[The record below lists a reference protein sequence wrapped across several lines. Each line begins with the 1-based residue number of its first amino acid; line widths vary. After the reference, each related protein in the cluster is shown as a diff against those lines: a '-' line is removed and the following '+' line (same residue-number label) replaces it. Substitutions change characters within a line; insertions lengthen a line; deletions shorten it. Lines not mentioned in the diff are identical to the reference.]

1 MAFVLKGEVQI
12 DGSKATA
19 GLRGVQQQAT
29 KTANTFKQ
37 SDVSAQKLG
46 KTLVGLGLNAS
57 KAGTSLGMLARL
69 GTGGIFGYAVI
80 GSMNKFGDAVK
91 QASTDYYSAQKD
103 LADAFETSFK
113 STSVEQ
119 ARAGLEKT
127 QDTIESLRGK
137 ITQLGASGGILK
149 ALEKFPGINLGVG
162 DTERALAQAQNQLL
176 VQEEIVKLK
185 QEEQKFTEGIQSE
198 TRAIVLQ
205 SKINQENLKAELEI
219 YGLQDVGV
227 KLAKEE
233 LAQANALYD
242 ENSRILSKLIETNRE
257 ESNKEAIK
265 DRQIQKAQLEFGI
278 LKANLNIQKE
288 EARLQEKQSKQAQ
301 QAGGGLLG
309 ASSAG
314 RQALDV
320 ARKQRAAQVKTED
333 FKTQDKF
340 FNQMRDEENKK
351 RAERGLAPVTAQRM
365 RERVA
370 AQQVAGEMPS
380 LGERLQGGI
389 SGIDPSQ
396 LAREAAASKFEM
408 DRMVGVPGRG
418 MAGGTSSD
426 AKLGEEQSTLSKET
440 LKAIQTLVELMKS
453 GTVVK

>member
-1 MAFVLKGEVQI
+1 MAFVLKGEIEI
-12 DGSKATA
+12 DGSKATT

-46 KTLVGLGLNAS
+46 KTLVSLGLNAS

-103 LADAFETSFK
+103 LASAFETSFK

-119 ARAGLEKT
+119 ARAGVEKT

-149 ALEKFPGINLGVG
+149 ALEKFTGINLGVG
-162 DTERALAQAQNQLL
+162 DTERSLAQAQSQLL

-185 QEEQKFTEGIQSE
+185 QQELKFTEGVQAE

-205 SKINQENLKAELEI
+205 SKINQENLKAEGEI
-219 YGLQDVGV
+219 YGLQDLSI

-242 ENSRILSKLIETNRE
+242 ENSRILNQLIETNRE

-265 DRQIQKAQLEFGI
+265 DRQIKKAELEFNI
-278 LKANLNIQKE
+278 LKSNLNIQKE
-288 EARLQEKQSKQAQ
+288 EARLNEKQSKQAQ

-309 ASSAG
+309 ASRG
-314 RQALDV
+314 GQQALEV
-320 ARKQRAAQVKTED
+320 ARKQRARQVKGED
-333 FKTQDKF
+333 FKTQERVF
-340 FNQMRDEENKK
+340 GTMRDEENKK
-351 RAERGLAPVTAQRM
+351 RSAQGLPPLTAQDM
-365 RERVA
+365 RVRVA
-370 AQQVAGEMPS
+370 QQQAAGEMPS
-380 LGERLQGGI
+380 LANKLQAGV
-389 SGIDPSQ
+389 SGASQEQ
-396 LAREAAASKFEM
+396 LAME
-408 DRMVGVPGRG
+408 G
-418 MAGGTSSD
+418 AGGGKD
-426 AKLGEEQSTLSKET
+426 STEALI
-440 LKAIQTLVELMKS
+440 KAVQALVDTMKS

>member
-119 ARAGLEKT
+119 ARAGIEKT

-137 ITQLGASGGILK
+137 ITQLGATGGILK
-149 ALEKFPGINLGVG
+149 ALEKFTGINLGVG
-162 DTERALAQAQNQLL
+162 DTEN
-176 VQEEIVKLK
+176 
-185 QEEQKFTEGIQSE
+185 
-198 TRAIVLQ
+198 
-205 SKINQENLKAELEI
+205 
-219 YGLQDVGV
+219 
-227 KLAKEE
+227 
-233 LAQANALYD
+233 
-242 ENSRILSKLIETNRE
+242 
-257 ESNKEAIK
+257 AIK
-265 DRQIQKAQLEFGI
+265 DAQTNLAFQEKI
-278 LKANLNIQKE
+278 LKARQNEENVIKASSQNLKNENVAKE
-288 EARLQEKQSKQAQ
+288 LRKVSNAYGDIKNGGDSAVKNAREELNYSKLVAMNYQYQVEQIFKLNGALQDAKKIEELRNKISEAGLEFNRSELALAKAIKNENASKSKQAQ

-309 ASSAG
+309 ASRG
-314 RQALDV
+314 GQQALDI
-320 ARKQRAAQVKTED
+320 ARKQRARQVKTED
-333 FKTQDKF
+333 FKTQERVF
-340 FNQMRDEENKK
+340 GGMRDEENK
-351 RAERGLAPVTAQRM
+351 RR
-365 RERVA
+365 A
-370 AQQVAGEMPS
+370 AQGLPPATMQDMRVQVAQQQAAGEMPS
-380 LGERLQGGI
+380 LANKLQAGAGGV
-389 SGIDPSQ
+389 SAEQ
-396 LAREAAASKFEM
+396 LARE
-408 DRMVGVPGRG
+408 G
-418 MAGGTSSD
+418 AGGGKD
-426 AKLGEEQSTLSKET
+426 STEALI
-440 LKAIQTLVELMKS
+440 KAVQALVDTMKS

>member
-1 MAFVLKGEVQI
+1 MAFVLKGEIEI
-12 DGSKATA
+12 DGSKATT
-19 GLRGVQQQAT
+19 GLRGVQKEAT

-37 SDVSAQKLG
+37 SDASAQKLG
-46 KTLVGLGLNAS
+46 KTLVSLGLNAS

-103 LADAFETSFK
+103 LASAFETSFK

-119 ARAGLEKT
+119 ARAGVEKT

-137 ITQLGASGGILK
+137 ITQLGATGGILK
-149 ALEKFPGINLGVG
+149 ALEKFTGINLGVG

-185 QEEQKFTEGIQSE
+185 QAELKFTEGVQAE

-205 SKINQENLKAELEI
+205 SKINQENLKAEAEI
-219 YGLQDVGV
+219 LGLQDVGV

-242 ENSRILSKLIETNRE
+242 ENSRILNQLIETNRE

-265 DRQIQKAQLEFGI
+265 DRQIKKAELELNI
-278 LKANLNIQKE
+278 LKSNLNIQKE
-288 EARLQEKQSKQAQ
+288 EARLKEKQSKQVQEAS
-301 QAGGGLLG
+301 GGLLG
-309 ASSAG
+309 ASAAG
-314 RQALDV
+314 RQAIGV
-320 ARKQRAAQVKTED
+320 ARKQREQQLKTEN
-333 FKTQDKF
+333 FKTQEQV
-340 FNQMRDEENKK
+340 FNQMRDSENKA
-351 RAERGLAPVTAQRM
+351 RAAQGLPPITAQRM
-365 RERVA
+365 REKIA
-370 AQQVAGEMPS
+370 AQQAAGEAPS
-380 LGERLQGGI
+380 LAEKIQGDITGV
-389 SGIDPSQ
+389 DPSQ
-396 LAREAAASKFEM
+396 LARMGAVAKFEK
-408 DRMVGVPGRG
+408 DRAFTK
-418 MAGGTSSD
+418 AGATPSG
-426 AKLGEEQSTLSKET
+426 KLGEEQSSLSAET
-440 LKAIQTLVELMKS
+440 LTALKALVDLMKS

>member
-12 DGSKATA
+12 DGSKATS

-46 KTLVGLGLNAS
+46 KTLVGLGLNAN

-119 ARAGLEKT
+119 ARAGVEKT

-137 ITQLGASGGILK
+137 ITQLGATGGILK
-149 ALEKFPGINLGVG
+149 ALEKFTGINLGVG

-185 QEEQKFTEGIQSE
+185 QQELKFTEGVQSE

-205 SKINQENLKAELEI
+205 SKINQENLKAEAEI
-219 YGLQDVGV
+219 YGLQDAGV

-233 LAQANALYD
+233 LAQANALYN
-242 ENSRILSKLIETNRE
+242 ENSRILNQLIETNRE

-265 DRQIQKAQLEFGI
+265 DRQIKKAELELNI
-278 LKANLNIQKE
+278 LKSNLTIQKE

-309 ASSAG
+309 ASAGG

-320 ARKQRAAQVKTED
+320 ARKQRERQVKGED
-333 FKTQDKF
+333 FKTQERVF
-340 FNQMRDEENKK
+340 GSMRDEENKR
-351 RAERGLAPVTAQRM
+351 RAAQGLPPVTAQDM
-365 RERVA
+365 RVKV
-370 AQQVAGEMPS
+370 AQQQAAGEMPS
-380 LGERLQGGI
+380 LANKLQAGGGGG
-389 SGIDPSQ
+389 SAEQ
-396 LAREAAASKFEM
+396 LARE
-408 DRMVGVPGRG
+408 G
-418 MAGGTSSD
+418 AGGGKDSTD
-426 AKLGEEQSTLSKET
+426 ALI
-440 LKAIQTLVELMKS
+440 KAVQALVDTMKS

>member
-29 KTANTFKQ
+29 KTANTFRQ
-37 SDVSAQKLG
+37 SDASAQKLG

-149 ALEKFPGINLGVG
+149 ALEKFTGINLGVG

-205 SKINQENLKAELEI
+205 SKINQENLKAEAEI

-309 ASSAG
+309 ASRG
-314 RQALDV
+314 GQQALDV

-426 AKLGEEQSTLSKET
+426 AKLGQEQSTLNNET
-440 LKAIQTLVELMKS
+440 LQAIKTLVELMKS
-453 GTVVK
+453 GTMVR

>member
-1 MAFVLKGEVQI
+1 MAFVLKGEIEI
-12 DGSKATA
+12 DGSKATT
-19 GLRGVQQQAT
+19 GLRGVQKEAT

-37 SDVSAQKLG
+37 SDASAQKLG
-46 KTLVGLGLNAS
+46 KTLVSLGLNAS

-103 LADAFETSFK
+103 LASAFETSFK

-119 ARAGLEKT
+119 ARAGVEKT

-137 ITQLGASGGILK
+137 ITQLGATGGILK
-149 ALEKFPGINLGVG
+149 SLEKFTGINLGVG

-185 QEEQKFTEGIQSE
+185 QAELKFTEGVQAE
-198 TRAIVLQ
+198 TRAVVMQ
-205 SKINQENLKAELEI
+205 SKINQENLKAEAEI
-219 YGLQDVGV
+219 LGLQDLGV

-242 ENSRILSKLIETNRE
+242 ENSRILNQLIETNRE

-265 DRQIQKAQLEFGI
+265 DRQIKKAELELNI
-278 LKANLNIQKE
+278 LKSNLTIQKE

-309 ASSAG
+309 ASRG
-314 RQALDV
+314 GQIALDT
-320 ARKQRAAQVKTED
+320 ARKQRAREVKGED
-333 FKTQDKF
+333 FKTQERVF
-340 FNQMRDEENKK
+340 GSMRDEENKK
-351 RAERGLAPVTAQRM
+351 RSAQGLPPLTAQDM
-365 RERVA
+365 RVRVA
-370 AQQVAGEMPS
+370 QQQAAGEMPS
-380 LGERLQGGI
+380 LANRLQAGAGGV
-389 SGIDPSQ
+389 SAEQS
-396 LAREAAASKFEM
+396 ARE
-408 DRMVGVPGRG
+408 G
-418 MAGGTSSD
+418 AGGKD
-426 AKLGEEQSTLSKET
+426 STEAL
-440 LKAIQTLVELMKS
+440 IQAVQALVDTMKS

>member
-119 ARAGLEKT
+119 ARAGIEKT

-137 ITQLGASGGILK
+137 ITQLGPMQGILK
-149 ALEKFPGINLGVG
+149 GIEKFTGINLGAE
-162 DTERALAQAQNQLL
+162 DAERTLKQSQDQL
-176 VQEEIVKLK
+176 VAQEEMLKVKQKELK
-185 QEEQKFTEGIQSE
+185 FAQGVQAE

-205 SKINQENLKAELEI
+205 SKVNQENLKFTEEM
-219 YGLQDVGV
+219 YGMQDAGV
-227 KLAKEE
+227 SIAKEE
-233 LAQANALYD
+233 LAQAIAIYN
-242 ENSRILSKLIETNRE
+242 ENGLILKQLMETNRE
-257 ESNKEAIK
+257 ESNKEAILQ
-265 DRQIQKAQLEFGI
+265 RQIQASELGLNI
-278 LKANLNIQKE
+278 RKANLNIQKE
-288 EARLQEKQSKQAQ
+288 EGRLQEKQSKQAQ

-309 ASSAG
+309 ASRG
-314 RQALDV
+314 GQQALDV
-320 ARKQRAAQVKTED
+320 ARKQRARQVKTED
-333 FKTQDKF
+333 FKTQERVF
-340 FNQMRDEENKK
+340 GSMRDEENK
-351 RAERGLAPVTAQRM
+351 RR
-365 RERVA
+365 A
-370 AQQVAGEMPS
+370 AQGLPPATMQDMRVQVAQQQAAGEMPS
-380 LGERLQGGI
+380 LANKLQAGAGGV
-389 SGIDPSQ
+389 SAEQ
-396 LAREAAASKFEM
+396 LARE
-408 DRMVGVPGRG
+408 
-418 MAGGTSSD
+418 GGGGGKD
-426 AKLGEEQSTLSKET
+426 STEALI
-440 LKAIQTLVELMKS
+440 KAVQALVDTMKS

>member
-1 MAFVLKGEVQI
+1 MAFVLKGEIEI
-12 DGSKATA
+12 DGSKATT
-19 GLRGVQQQAT
+19 GLRGVQKEAT

-37 SDVSAQKLG
+37 SDASAQKLG
-46 KTLVGLGLNAS
+46 KTLVSLGLNAS

-103 LADAFETSFK
+103 LASAFETSFK

-119 ARAGLEKT
+119 ARAGVEKT

-137 ITQLGASGGILK
+137 ITQLGATGGILK
-149 ALEKFPGINLGVG
+149 SLEKFTGINLGVG

-185 QEEQKFTEGIQSE
+185 QAELKFTEGVQAE
-198 TRAIVLQ
+198 TRAVVMQ
-205 SKINQENLKAELEI
+205 SKINQENLKAEAEI
-219 YGLQDVGV
+219 LGLQDLGV

-242 ENSRILSKLIETNRE
+242 ENSRILNQLIETNRE

-265 DRQIQKAQLEFGI
+265 DRQIKKAELELNI
-278 LKANLNIQKE
+278 LRSNLTIQKE

-309 ASSAG
+309 ASRG
-314 RQALDV
+314 GQIALDT
-320 ARKQRAAQVKTED
+320 ARKQRAREVKGED
-333 FKTQDKF
+333 FKTQERVF
-340 FNQMRDEENKK
+340 GSMRDEENKK
-351 RAERGLAPVTAQRM
+351 RAAQGLPPLTAQDM
-365 RERVA
+365 RVRVA
-370 AQQVAGEMPS
+370 QQQAAGEMPS
-380 LGERLQGGI
+380 LANRLQAGAGGV
-389 SGIDPSQ
+389 SAEQS
-396 LAREAAASKFEM
+396 ARE
-408 DRMVGVPGRG
+408 G
-418 MAGGTSSD
+418 AGGKD
-426 AKLGEEQSTLSKET
+426 STEAL
-440 LKAIQTLVELMKS
+440 IQAVQALVDTMKS

>member
-29 KTANTFKQ
+29 KTATTFKQ
-37 SDVSAQKLG
+37 SDASAQKLG
-46 KTLVGLGLNAS
+46 KTLVGLGLNAN

-103 LADAFETSFK
+103 LASAFETSFK

-119 ARAGLEKT
+119 ARAGVEKT

-137 ITQLGASGGILK
+137 ITQLGATGGILK
-149 ALEKFPGINLGVG
+149 ALEKFTGINLGVG

-185 QEEQKFTEGIQSE
+185 QQELKFTEGVQAE
-198 TRAIVLQ
+198 TRAVVMQ
-205 SKINQENLKAELEI
+205 SKINQENLKAEAEI
-219 YGLQDVGV
+219 YGLQDLGV

-242 ENSRILSKLIETNRE
+242 ENSRILNQLIETNRE

-265 DRQIQKAQLEFGI
+265 DRQIKKAELEFNI
-278 LKANLNIQKE
+278 LKANLNTQKE
-288 EARLQEKQSKQAQ
+288 QTRLQEKQSKQAQ
-301 QAGGGLLG
+301 QAAGGLLG
-309 ASSAG
+309 TTVAG
-314 RQALDV
+314 RQALGV
-320 ARKQRAAQVKTED
+320 ARKQREREVGRGD
-333 FKTQDKF
+333 FKTQEQVF
-340 FNQMRDEENKK
+340 GSMRDAENKI
-351 RAERGLAPVTAQRM
+351 RSQQGLPPLTAQDM
-365 RERVA
+365 RVRVA
-370 AQQVAGEMPS
+370 QQQARGEMPS
-380 LGERLQGGI
+380 LANRLQAGAGGV
-389 SGIDPSQ
+389 SAEQ
-396 LAREAAASKFEM
+396 LARERTG
-408 DRMVGVPGRG
+408 D
-418 MAGGTSSD
+418 D
-426 AKLGEEQSTLSKET
+426 ADQTQSLIDAVQS
-440 LKAIQTLVELMKS
+440 LVDTMKS
-453 GTVVK
+453 GTMVK